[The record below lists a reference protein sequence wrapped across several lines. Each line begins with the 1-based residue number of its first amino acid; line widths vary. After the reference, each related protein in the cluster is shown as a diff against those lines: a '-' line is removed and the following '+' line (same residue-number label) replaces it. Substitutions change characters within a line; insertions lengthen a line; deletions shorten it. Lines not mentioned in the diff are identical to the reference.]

1 MKKTGFTMI
10 LCAALALSMVGC
22 GAAPTAGS
30 GTSDAPAQVT
40 LETPA
45 PAENEGQTEPS
56 VTTAPVLDTGRQ
68 DGERFESVITMEG
81 MEETVR
87 YEHIVNRDAGFE
99 MDYDYES
106 FVRQSDGARE
116 RFISV
121 WDDPENPENY
131 LDVSFDTAS
140 AELMADAV
148 SVTLSNEY
156 DVLRSERELTFAG
169 SCIRLEASVIK
180 GTNQMAD
187 QLQAVYLIPAADGCR
202 VATAHYSIEAA
213 EGFGRRFACMIDTL
227 IVLDREAEQFA
238 LSDEAALSAI
248 RQYCMDNYPELE
260 GKVDSEDY
268 LVYWELASSDEQQI
282 VVLFRSYTGAEVRY
296 YIDRATGDTYVTEFM
311 PGITPEEERT
321 EETLNVWDWLG

>member
-1 MKKTGFTMI
+1 MKKRLFAII
-10 LCAALALSMVGC
+10 LCAALALSMAGC
-22 GAAPTAGS
+22 GAAPAAES
-30 GTSDAPAQVT
+30 GTQAQVT
-40 LETPA
+40 LDPA
-45 PAENEGQTEPS
+45 DPAEAETQTEPA
-56 VTTAPVLDTGRQ
+56 VTTAPVIDTGRQ
-68 DGERFESVITMEG
+68 DGERFESVIMIEG
-81 MEETVR
+81 MEETVQ

-131 LDVSFDTAS
+131 LDVSFDTGNVELV
-140 AELMADAV
+140 AEAV
-148 SVTLSNEY
+148 TAALSSEY
-156 DVLRSERELTFAG
+156 DVLRSERELTNAG

-202 VATAHYSIEAA
+202 VATAHYAIEAA

-227 IVLDREAEQFA
+227 NVLDREVERLE
-238 LSDEAALSAI
+238 LSDEVALSAI
-248 RQYCMDNYPELE
+248 QQYCMSNYPELE
-260 GKVDSEDY
+260 QKVGSEDY
-268 LVYWELASSDEQQI
+268 QVYWELASSDEQQI

-296 YIDRATGDTYVTEFM
+296 YIDRATGDTHVTEFM
-311 PGITPEEERT
+311 PGITPEEEPT
-321 EETLNVWDWLG
+321 EESFNVWDCLG